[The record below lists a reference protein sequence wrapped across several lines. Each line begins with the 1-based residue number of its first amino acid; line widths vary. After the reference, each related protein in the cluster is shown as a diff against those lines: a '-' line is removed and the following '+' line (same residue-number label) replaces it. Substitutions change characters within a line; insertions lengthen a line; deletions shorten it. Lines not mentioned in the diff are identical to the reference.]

1 MGVNV
6 GFVNVGELESW
17 GTELDLRWRDKA
29 GKLNYDIGFNISDN
43 QNKVVKY
50 DGKNSIGS
58 GGVVPIMEGYA
69 LNTVWG
75 YKTGGYFQSQAEADA
90 YKAKVSYPFFSN
102 VAAGDMKYLDLNG
115 DGVITGGDGTPA
127 KPGDLVYLGTTNARY
142 TYGFDV
148 GADWKGFD
156 FSIFFQG
163 AMQRKFLIAEETL
176 SPILGTADMPWS
188 IHMDHWTPG
197 TPNGFFP
204 RMYQT
209 SAHNFRPSDKWAQNG
224 SYIRLKNVQIGY
236 RLPIKNKNIREI
248 KIYVSGQDLWE
259 STKVLKVF
267 DPEVGNNV
275 SATTYPFYR
284 TVAFGLNVSL

>member
-1 MGVNV
+1 MLATLDVPNIIGVNV
-6 GFVNVGELESW
+6 GFVNVGELKSW

-75 YKTGGYFQSQAEADA
+75 YKTAGYFQSQAEADA

-115 DGVITGGDGTPA
+115 DGVITGGDGTPT

-142 TYGFDV
+142 TYGF
-148 GADWKGFD
+148 
-156 FSIFFQG
+156 
-163 AMQRKFLIAEETL
+163 
-176 SPILGTADMPWS
+176 
-188 IHMDHWTPG
+188 
-197 TPNGFFP
+197 
-204 RMYQT
+204 
-209 SAHNFRPSDKWAQNG
+209 
-224 SYIRLKNVQIGY
+224 
-236 RLPIKNKNIREI
+236 
-248 KIYVSGQDLWE
+248 
-259 STKVLKVF
+259 
-267 DPEVGNNV
+267 
-275 SATTYPFYR
+275 
-284 TVAFGLNVSL
+284 